1 MPSLCFLEAFQAKQK
16 GDITEEEYIHN
27 LFLHCQG
34 VEHDDDEERTLDSE
48 LQETDPFGYSV
59 RCWSCNIYPVKGRGI
74 PYNNPARH
82 VKQRTDQQT

>member
-1 MPSLCFLEAFQAKQK
+1 MPSLCFLEAVQAKQK

-34 VEHDDDEERTLDSE
+34 VEHDDDEERTLDWE

-59 RCWSCNIYPVKGRGI
+59 RCWSRRMDQVKGMGI
-74 PYNNPARH
+74 LYNNPANH
-82 VKQRTDQQT
+82 VKQQLIDQ